1 MNWIRHIIIV
11 TLALVILVGLPV
23 VKFGYPAR
31 LISGADTISSATV
44 IVEAPSGG
52 YVALINKDIHT
63 DPDKLKQ
70 WETFFSGGEIDYIFE
85 DLSCMVAA
93 SDENGL
99 EMAKSLQS
107 RLPENQMNL
116 RIEDSTL
123 LFSKVF
129 YGFFDVVVISDEVLK
144 QRGGEQVLFGKDI
157 KSSVDMVYGRKDDL

>member
-1 MNWIRHIIIV
+1 MVVIRHVITVVLTI
-11 TLALVILVGLPV
+11 ALLVGAPV
-23 VKFGYPAR
+23 ISSGYPAR

-52 YVALINKDIHT
+52 YAVIINKDRHA

-85 DLSCMVAA
+85 DLSCMVAS

-99 EMAKSLQS
+99 EIAKSLQS
-107 RLPENQMNL
+107 RLPENQMSL
-116 RIEDSTL
+116 RVVDSSL

-129 YGFFDVVVISDEVLK
+129 YGVFDVVVISDEALIR
-144 QRGGEQVLFGKDI
+144 RGGEKALFNDDI
-157 KSSVDMVYGRKDDL
+157 GSSVDMVYGRKDDL